1 MAIER
6 DNAAERLARIDKL
19 MSETKR
25 TPAVQTIRLQPP
37 QQGATVRTQYLRI
50 TATNRSVKAS

>member
-6 DNAAERLARIDKL
+6 DNTAERLARIDKL

-25 TPAVQTIRLQPP
+25 TPVDQTTRRQAP

>member
-6 DNAAERLARIDKL
+6 DNTAERVARIDKL

-25 TPAVQTIRLQPP
+25 TPADQTTRLQAP
-37 QQGATVRTQYLRI
+37 QQGATVT
-50 TATNRSVKAS
+50 KAAAHRVGRRAVA